1 LNASANANANAPT
14 AESAVSVERGVRSTA
29 SAGVPLSDVGCR
41 MSECR
46 GLWCRIV
53 GRGNGRTVGMISRR
67 IVKRLLVFHDTT

>member
-41 MSECR
+41 MSDVGVPGSVVQDR
-46 GLWCRIV
+46 GAR
-53 GRGNGRTVGMISRR
+53 
-67 IVKRLLVFHDTT
+67 